1 MTLWTFLGSMLQSVA
16 VSPATDAK
24 IQIRR
29 PGDRIWRDQS
39 WVSNNPDSIRNG
51 LMSVSSAN
59 PDADVRAVDRHG
71 RMLDF
76 E

>member
-1 MTLWTFLGSMLQSVA
+1 MTFWSIIRLILQSVA
-16 VSPATDAK
+16 ASSATDAK

-29 PGDRIWRDQS
+29 PGDHIWRDQS

-51 LMSVSSAN
+51 LMTASSAT
-59 PDADVRAVDRHG
+59 PDADVRAVDQHG

-76 E
+76 Q

>member
-1 MTLWTFLGSMLQSVA
+1 MTFWSFIGLMLQSVA

-39 WVSNNPDSIRNG
+39 WVSNNPDSVRNG
-51 LMSVSSAN
+51 LLTASSAT

-76 E
+76 Q